1 MSGQVNGGREWRE
14 GQLELM
20 HHIRKN
26 LPAVLRDDEHHFAAP
41 RKLDSRS
48 VVRTEVGSGQWAVG
62 SGQCEAGTR
71 KLQDAVFVGLNLR
84 AIDFIS
90 GFPILKKHNTK

>member
-62 SGQCEAGTR
+62 SGQWAVGSGQWAVGSVTR
-71 KLQDAVFVGLNLR
+71 LEHLNFAR
-84 AIDFIS
+84 
-90 GFPILKKHNTK
+90 G